1 MRSII
6 SSEAEA
12 TEERAEITTNK
23 SFQCS
28 EEEEHKFIIIGFYG
42 TCSTK
47 WEYWL
52 FLIIITRIG
61 FLHSIEAAL
70 HTSKL
75 SGWMN
80 KGGEIVEER
89 NFGCDTNIESGW
101 LHFVL
106 QSLLLGEH
114 EKAFN

>member
-1 MRSII
+1 MGHVQLNENIG
-6 SSEAEA
+6 
-12 TEERAEITTNK
+12 
-23 SFQCS
+23 CS
-28 EEEEHKFIIIGFYG
+28 WSLLHV
-42 TCSTK
+42 SV
-47 WEYWL
+47 
-52 FLIIITRIG
+52 
-61 FLHSIEAAL
+61 FLHSREAAL
-70 HTSKL
+70 YTSKL